1 MPPSN
6 RIVIDYGG
14 VRKLVLLAVIETA
27 TGIERPLYT
36 AEGRWAFPA
45 ALQPAPLVRSLTTLE
60 SVIAYTH
67 DQIEGLVLHYQGGL
81 RVKIKQAEY
90 LRLHK
95 LLTGLT
101 EKDIL
106 VDYLIP
112 GRDLAPLLE
121 RVPDE
126 FYAWVEATAAAFRA
140 EYKALEA
147 EATALFLP
155 VRETR
160 REYALAVANERTKH
174 IFFRML
180 DGKDYQKQIW
190 QLIKPQPNRTYK
202 IEKR

>member
-1 MPPSN
+1 MTPSN

-14 VRKLVLLAVIETA
+14 VRKLILLAVIETA

-45 ALQPAPLVRSLTTLE
+45 ALRPAPRVRSLTTFDE
-60 SVIAYTH
+60 CIAYRH
-67 DQIEGLVLHYQGGL
+67 DHIEGLVLHYQSGL

-95 LLTGLT
+95 LLTGIT

-126 FYAWVEATAAAFRA
+126 FYTWVEATAAKFRA

-147 EATALFLP
+147 EATALLLP
-155 VRETR
+155 IRATR
-160 REYALAVANERTKH
+160 REYALAVAHERTKH

-190 QLIKPQPNRTYK
+190 QLIKPESNRTYK
-202 IEKR
+202 IEKK